1 MTSTA
6 DLRVQPAN
14 YGRGLEAVFLVLA
27 FFVISDAASI
37 AFYGLRGAAEK
48 SLTGSNSTRLVT
60 MLAIY
65 AIAAGAMAF
74 RNLRMFGVFLNNPLL
89 LAIALYPLA
98 SILWASE
105 PDLVFRR
112 AAAHAL
118 TITFVA
124 YLVMN
129 VPGERV
135 LRSFAIACAIGGV
148 GSLLLIGA
156 IPGAGVEHSG
166 PNAGSWHGL
175 YGHKAQVAR
184 VAAIA
189 FICAAA
195 IPVRSHN
202 DRVLKW
208 IVIASLA
215 PVLVMSQS
223 RAGWIMVFAGLATWA
238 LLVVMRRMNLTPL
251 LRALLIVGAVAAAVT
266 CILLAEAA
274 LLALMGRDER
284 MSGRVS
290 LWRPIFASFQDH
302 PWLGVGYRSFWTP
315 DGLNDFLPLLAHR
328 GFIPGHGHNGYL
340 DTVAELGLVGVAL
353 LAAFLVSGF
362 VVGLIESFRRRGN
375 PLAPVC
381 VSCLTVFAINNY
393 VATVAFEHSDILWVF
408 AVWSWGTLMVGL
420 RAPARQPARS
430 HGLDGDV
437 RRARGVA
444 NAMRAYEARPRR

>member
-1 MTSTA
+1 M
-6 DLRVQPAN
+6 

-27 FFVISDAASI
+27 FFVLSEAASI
-37 AFYGLRGAAEK
+37 VFYGLRGAAEK
-48 SLTGSNSTRLVT
+48 SLTESNSTRLLT
-60 MLAIY
+60 MFSIY

-74 RNLRMFGVFLNNPLL
+74 RNVRMFRLFLDQPVL

-98 SILWASE
+98 SVLWASE
-105 PDLVFRR
+105 PDLAFRR
-112 AAAHAL
+112 AVAHAL
-118 TITFVA
+118 TITFVV
-124 YLVMN
+124 YLIMN
-129 VPGERV
+129 VPGERI
-135 LRSFAIACAIGGV
+135 LRLFTIACAIGGV
-148 GSLLLIGA
+148 ASLLLIA
-156 IPGAGVEHSG
+156 MIPGAGVEHAG

-215 PVLVMSQS
+215 PLLVMSQS
-223 RAGWIMVFAGLATWA
+223 RAGWIMVFAGLATWT
-238 LLVVMRRMNLTPL
+238 LLIVMRRLHLTPL
-251 LRALLIVGAVAAAVT
+251 LRALIIVVAVATAVAF
-266 CILLAEAA
+266 ILLAEAA

-315 DGLNDFLPLLAHR
+315 EGLNDFLPLLAHR

-340 DTVAELGLVGVAL
+340 DTIAELGLVGAGL
-353 LAAFLVSGF
+353 LALFLVSG
-362 VVGLIESFRRRGN
+362 VLVGLIESFRREGN

-381 VSCLTVFAINNY
+381 VAFLTVFAINNY

-408 AVWSWGTLMVGL
+408 AVWAWGMLMAGL
-420 RAPARQPARS
+420 RAPARRHAWSRETLGNVS
-430 HGLDGDV
+430 
-437 RRARGVA
+437 RGRDA
-444 NAMRAYEARPRR
+444 AGALRAYDAGRRRP